1 MRKRLFLPIFFISFA
16 AVLLLFSREN
26 AALAAMPEDGPE
38 KGTIAAASTEID
50 RSTYTDGSVFENE
63 PAKVETVKIGLRYG
77 EDGVYSAWLV
87 NPSGEGFLVGFYDE
101 FFDGSSEGCDEIR
114 SIAVSVGTDDTLNQN
129 VTTGVNYTDFG
140 GLASYIYSYY
150 KLFLHN

>member
-38 KGTIAAASTEID
+38 KGTIAAASTAID

-87 NPSGEGFLVGFYDE
+87 NPYGEGFLVGFYDE
-101 FFDGSSEGCDEIR
+101 DRRF
-114 SIAVSVGTDDTLNQN
+114 QQ
-129 VTTGVNYTDFG
+129 
-140 GLASYIYSYY
+140 
-150 KLFLHN
+150 LFLYGGADLSVSGGQSWHILLDGAFSDFAQARNSAL